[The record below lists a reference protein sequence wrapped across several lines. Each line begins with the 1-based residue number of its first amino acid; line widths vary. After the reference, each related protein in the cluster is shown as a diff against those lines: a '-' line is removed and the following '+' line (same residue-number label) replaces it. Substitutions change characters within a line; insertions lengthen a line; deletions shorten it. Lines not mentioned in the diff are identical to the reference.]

1 MVFVANSIINAWLQA
16 RPDFR
21 DRQVT
26 LRRWAHPY
34 LKYDSFLNCTEA
46 IKQMEFEEIEH
57 QLLEDMSNIKDVIT
71 ADERQAVLYAVKEC
85 RTLSKREIK
94 WITDALSG
102 A

>member
-1 MVFVANSIINAWLQA
+1 M
-16 RPDFR
+16 D
-21 DRQVT
+21 
-26 LRRWAHPY
+26 
-34 LKYDSFLNCTEA
+34 
-46 IKQMEFEEIEH
+46 FEEIER

-85 RTLSKREIK
+85 RTLSKREID